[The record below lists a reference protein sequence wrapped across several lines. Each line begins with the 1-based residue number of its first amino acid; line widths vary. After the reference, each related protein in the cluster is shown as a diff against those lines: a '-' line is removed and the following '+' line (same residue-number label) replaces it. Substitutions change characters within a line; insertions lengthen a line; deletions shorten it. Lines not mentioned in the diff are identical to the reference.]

1 MQDLPAVKDD
11 NKNMKLAL
19 TMLNFKKEN
28 IFEFNDIS
36 YDKMKEFNEE
46 FTLTLL
52 ALSKELKQMT
62 GIGGKYLTQ
71 GLEWD
76 RLKKYCMAKG
86 QSTDRVVVSFL
97 VHQQT

>member
-11 NKNMKLAL
+11 NKNMKLTL

-36 YDKMKEFNEE
+36 YDKMKDFNEA
-46 FTLTLL
+46 FTLTIL

-76 RLKKYCMAKG
+76 RLKKHCMAKG
-86 QSTDRVVVSFL
+86 QSIDRVVASSIVR
-97 VHQQT
+97 